1 MQQQQDPSSPNW
13 YGHVQQPIFG
23 YTAVVTAPLA
33 EKKKTYRTTVEL
45 TEVMLPGRLRKRVT
59 GKMLI
64 YVSKKGGI
72 LPSEGDLIHFNG
84 KRNVIQNSEVPGR
97 SDLRKGLARQNIYDQ
112 IFLDS
117 GFYSIQKKSFGEGS
131 EKKNIEKIRHWIV
144 RHLQNSIGQSRES
157 ALAEALFIGYRE
169 DLDPE
174 LLQAYANTGV
184 IHVIAISG
192 LHLSLIYSLLAS
204 GLQLVM
210 GRKKNSVIYL
220 ALILMGVWS
229 FSLIAGCGPSILR
242 AAVMFSLGTAGPFL
256 CRRNQPLNHVLASA
270 FVLLG
275 IHPQWLFDLGFQ
287 LSFGAILSILFFY
300 PLLFRSLYLKN
311 PLFLAIWKL
320 AAMTLSAQV
329 LTFPVLLFTFHQ
341 WPIYFFIT
349 NLVAV
354 PLSSLLLVGILLLCG
369 AAPFPALASVL
380 GNGLH
385 QGIYLLNSWVIFWEH
400 RPFSILGPIP
410 FSGFQ
415 ASWVYILIATACILF
430 STRKRLLF
438 YLPLIAIFGW
448 VSNRNLEWW
457 KTSQQ
462 KKLVVYPT
470 PAGVLID
477 IYIGHTGYSYLYGNS
492 AVDRK
497 TLPILQLGRA
507 EQAIRQ
513 WIQLQQPSGALKI
526 SLDST
531 DLFYV
536 HQVPEKFTASP
547 ARSLVILLLK
557 DCSLA

>member
-1 MQQQQDPSSPNW
+1 
-13 YGHVQQPIFG
+13 
-23 YTAVVTAPLA
+23 
-33 EKKKTYRTTVEL
+33 
-45 TEVMLPGRLRKRVT
+45 
-59 GKMLI
+59 
-64 YVSKKGGI
+64 
-72 LPSEGDLIHFNG
+72 
-84 KRNVIQNSEVPGR
+84 
-97 SDLRKGLARQNIYDQ
+97 
-112 IFLDS
+112 
-117 GFYSIQKKSFGEGS
+117 
-131 EKKNIEKIRHWIV
+131 
-144 RHLQNSIGQSRES
+144 
-157 ALAEALFIGYRE
+157 
-169 DLDPE
+169 
-174 LLQAYANTGV
+174 
-184 IHVIAISG
+184 
-192 LHLSLIYSLLAS
+192 
-204 GLQLVM
+204 
-210 GRKKNSVIYL
+210 
-220 ALILMGVWS
+220 
-229 FSLIAGCGPSILR
+229 
-242 AAVMFSLGTAGPFL
+242 
-256 CRRNQPLNHVLASA
+256 
-270 FVLLG
+270 
-275 IHPQWLFDLGFQ
+275 
-287 LSFGAILSILFFY
+287 
-300 PLLFRSLYLKN
+300 
-311 PLFLAIWKL
+311 
-320 AAMTLSAQV
+320 
-329 LTFPVLLFTFHQ
+329 
-341 WPIYFFIT
+341 
-349 NLVAV
+349 
-354 PLSSLLLVGILLLCG
+354 
-369 AAPFPALASVL
+369 LASVL

-462 KKLVVYPT
+462 KKLVIYPT

-557 DCSLA
+557 DCSLDLASLQKQHPIRQVIATAGCSHQQRATWQNTCRTLDIPYHAVQQKGSFAMTLR